1 MSMRQE
7 AEPRE
12 RRTSSGRRDNHAAI
26 LKAAS
31 ELFGR
36 QGFSATSMD
45 EIAIKA
51 GVARQTIYNH
61 FSGKDQVFQ
70 ALAGCFADLVTGSLP
85 EPAKGSDLRSS
96 LVDLACRMRSQLL
109 APASIALHR
118 VLIWEAPHFPELAKA
133 VYAAG
138 PHRLIS
144 QLASQLGAK
153 SPGHL
158 SRTEAMRAAEQFVGL
173 ILGRRQLRALL
184 GVDEPTETHA
194 TAHIEQ
200 TVDAFLKGWDLG

>member
-1 MSMRQE
+1 MPMRQE
-7 AEPRE
+7 TEPT
-12 RRTSSGRRDNHAAI
+12 RRRSSGRHDNHVAI

-45 EIAIKA
+45 EIALKA

-70 ALAGCFADLVTGSLP
+70 ALAEYFADLVTASLP
-85 EPAKGSDLRSS
+85 EFADGSDLSSS
-96 LVDLACRMRSQLL
+96 LIDLARRIRSQLL
-109 APASIALHR
+109 APTSIALHR

-144 QLASQLGAK
+144 QLATQLAAK
-153 SPGHL
+153 SSRRL
-158 SRTEAMRAAEQFVGL
+158 SPAEAMHAAEQFVGM
-173 ILGRRQLRALL
+173 ILGRSQLRALL
-184 GVDEPTETHA
+184 GVGEPTGAHA
-194 TAHIEQ
+194 AARVEQ
-200 TVDAFLKGWDLG
+200 TVEAFLKGWDLG

>member
-1 MSMRQE
+1 
-7 AEPRE
+7 
-12 RRTSSGRRDNHAAI
+12 
-26 LKAAS
+26 
-31 ELFGR
+31 
-36 QGFSATSMD
+36 MD
-45 EIAIKA
+45 EIALKA

-70 ALAGCFADLVTGSLP
+70 SLAQYFADLVTGSLP

-109 APASIALHR
+109 APSSIALYR

-144 QLASQLGAK
+144 QLASQLSAK
-153 SPGHL
+153 SSRHL
-158 SRTEAMRAAEQFVGL
+158 SRTEAMRAAEQFVGM
-173 ILGRRQLRALL
+173 ILGRSQLRALL
-184 GVDEPTETHA
+184 GVGEPTEA
-194 TAHIEQ
+194 ARIEQ
-200 TVDAFLKGWDLG
+200 IVDTFLKGWDLG